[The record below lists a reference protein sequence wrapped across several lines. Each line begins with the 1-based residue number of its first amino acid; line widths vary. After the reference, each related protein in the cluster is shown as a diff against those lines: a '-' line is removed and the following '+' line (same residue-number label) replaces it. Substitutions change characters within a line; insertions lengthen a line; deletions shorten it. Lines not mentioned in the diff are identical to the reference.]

1 MKISMS
7 AAAQVVGSQSWGRAA
22 SQAGAC
28 LLGRLAAGLLALLLL
43 AGAAGGARAETPEL
57 LNFELTRG
65 EEGLALSYSL
75 RFELPKA
82 VEEALAR
89 GVPLYFV
96 AEADVFRGRWYW
108 RDKRIGGAARTWRLA
123 WQPLTRRYRLSLGS
137 LSQSHDRLDDA
148 LAAMKSTSRWQL
160 AEAAALDDGARQYV
174 EFRFRLDTEQLPR
187 PLQIGLGN
195 QVDWSLALEHVATVP
210 EAPR

>member
-1 MKISMS
+1 MS
-7 AAAQVVGSQSWGRAA
+7 AFAQVVGSHSKARAA
-22 SQAGAC
+22 PTWGVRLRARIGAW
-28 LLGRLAAGLLALLLL
+28 LLVLLVLGMALP
-43 AGAAGGARAETPEL
+43 GARAEPPEL

-65 EEGLALSYSL
+65 EDGLALSYNL
-75 RFELPKA
+75 RFELSRP
-82 VEEALAR
+82 VEEALTR

-137 LSQSHDRLDDA
+137 LSQNHDRLEDA
-148 LAAMKSTSRWQL
+148 LAAMQSTSRWKL

-195 QVDWSLALEHVATVP
+195 QADWNLALEHVAPVP
-210 EAPR
+210 EAAR